1 MRRAKTHTPFVFE
14 KYSKENC
21 YLCVNIYDKT
31 ERLSNKAVENYLQ
44 LLREAVY
51 QIRANSC
58 YLPKPA
64 NEILSPAVN
73 DNIETEAEQS
83 LADIT
88 LQHLEDNDDEAV
100 NLTSQDVA
108 EYLGKENYD
117 ITESPLVNVVSDFHQ
132 V

>member
-1 MRRAKTHTPFVFE
+1 MLHYFSLK
-14 KYSKENC
+14 
-21 YLCVNIYDKT
+21 VNGATYQ
-31 ERLSNKAVENYLQ
+31 AV
-44 LLREAVY
+44 
-51 QIRANSC
+51 IRAIGGESYCNDCMLDQSNHLKHLQEQGLPQLDGNC

-64 NEILSPAVN
+64 NEILSSAVI

-83 LADIT
+83 SADIT

-100 NLTSQDVA
+100 NFTSQDVA